1 MGSQS
6 RPDSALEEN
15 QEVEVVNSMP
25 TPTHEIQPA
34 VVEQKEDRYVVIG
47 CNKGQVIVLDL
58 GENDHETVY
67 ARYQIG
73 AVDEQIEQIYDMPT
87 QEIFVS
93 FCNPEFVATF
103 WTFGGQNEIKVL
115 Q

>member
-25 TPTHEIQPA
+25 TPTHEIQPE

-47 CNKGQVIVLDL
+47 CNKG
-58 GENDHETVY
+58 
-67 ARYQIG
+67 
-73 AVDEQIEQIYDMPT
+73 
-87 QEIFVS
+87 
-93 FCNPEFVATF
+93 
-103 WTFGGQNEIKVL
+103 
-115 Q
+115 